1 MNHKPYFCLLSDKW
15 RNNRER
21 EKAETLNLSGFPPFI
36 ASSGSYYDS
45 WYNYTKNPLL
55 VRVFHEM
62 SWVED
67 LDSGIRNILRY
78 APLYY
83 SDYRIEINNG
93 SQFIFSITYMD
104 VAENVRDKTKM
115 SETDPQN
122 VRDKTKM
129 SETDPQNVRDNDI
142 SGEDLT
148 LEIGESPSVKEKKK
162 RRKQGIV
169 GLIASIPNITV
180 DMLSEKMGVN
190 EKTIRR
196 DLVELREQGIIERV
210 GGDFGGHWVIC
221 RKRH

>member
-1 MNHKPYFCLLSDKW
+1 MFKDRVVTKNPTRLLP
-15 RNNRER
+15 EIP
-21 EKAETLNLSGFPPFI
+21 EGELTIEQLN
-36 ASSGSYYDS
+36 
-45 WYNYTKNPLL
+45 NYTKNPLL

-67 LDSGIRNILRY
+67 LGSGIRNILRY

-83 SDYRIEINNG
+83 PDYRIEINNG

-104 VAENVRDKTKM
+104 VAENVRDKAKM

-122 VRDKTKM
+122 VRDKDV
-129 SETDPQNVRDNDI
+129 SE
-142 SGEDLT
+142 EELA

-169 GLIASIPNITV
+169 GLIASNPNITV

-196 DLVELREQGIIERV
+196 DLAELREQGIIERE

>member
-1 MNHKPYFCLLSDKW
+1 MSFSTTSVIFLTKGCW
-15 RNNRER
+15 RN
-21 EKAETLNLSGFPPFI
+21 AFLFGFISEQQPGKGNEFR
-36 ASSGSYYDS
+36 
-45 WYNYTKNPLL
+45 YTPEYLHFDGGPVSLILPK
-55 VRVFHEM
+55 R
-62 SWVED
+62 ED
-67 LDSGIRNILRY
+67 LGSGIRNILRY

-104 VAENVRDKTKM
+104 VAENVRDKAKM
-115 SETDPQN
+115 SETASQN
-122 VRDKTKM
+122 VRDKAKM

-142 SGEDLT
+142 SEEDLA
-148 LEIGESPSVKEKKK
+148 LEIGESPTVNEKKK

-169 GLIASIPNITV
+169 GLIASKPNITV

-196 DLVELREQGIIERV
+196 DLAELREQGIIERV
-210 GGDFGGHWVIC
+210 GGDFGGHWIIC